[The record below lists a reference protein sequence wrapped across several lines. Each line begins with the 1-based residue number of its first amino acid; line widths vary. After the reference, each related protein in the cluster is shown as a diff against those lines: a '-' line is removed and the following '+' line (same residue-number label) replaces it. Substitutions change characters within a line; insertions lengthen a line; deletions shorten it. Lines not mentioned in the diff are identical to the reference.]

1 MKELKISYPGPNPND
16 PEMSARWVYSQI
28 GEMLQRIEWIGKL
41 NNERAKLG
49 VFDEPM
55 WAPDE
60 RRRAKRLRN
69 IYAHDFQR
77 IDRNG
82 VAHFYNKD
90 RKKGPKGTKRT
101 LPQMVD
107 DWMNMHVLVHEI
119 LVGYIEA
126 TLECQTCGT
135 ISRGKEMPHCGHC
148 VPLPKRDE
156 GEPVLIK
163 PAGAS
168 LSVSMFWG
176 RADQIDEFIND
187 RTKSTMT
194 DAGWQTMMETGELPA
209 VKATSVAMGDG
220 IISDEQ
226 KANFLR
232 EARPIAQQ
240 EQADGI
246 MDTTGPSP
254 HATIGE

>member
-1 MKELKISYPGPNPND
+1 MKELKISYPGPNTDD

-41 NNERAKLG
+41 NNERAKLS
-49 VFDEPM
+49 VFDEPI
-55 WAPDE
+55 WTPDE

-90 RKKGPKGTKRT
+90 RKRGPKETKRT

-119 LVGYIEA
+119 LVGYMEA

-135 ISRGKEMPHCGHC
+135 TSRGKEMPHCGHC
-148 VPLPKRDE
+148 VPPPKRSGKE
-156 GEPVLIK
+156 SVVIK

-168 LSVSMFWG
+168 LSINLLWG
-176 RADQIDEFIND
+176 RADKIDEFVND
-187 RTKSTMT
+187 RKMLMT
-194 DAGWQTMMETGELPA
+194 TDGAWQIMMETGELP
-209 VKATSVAMGDG
+209 KIDNIKMGDDV
-220 IISDEQ
+220 IPDDQ
-226 KANFLR
+226 KLNFLR
-232 EARPIAQQ
+232 EARPIAHPG
-240 EQADGI
+240 QANRITANIGA
-246 MDTTGPSP
+246 GP
-254 HATIGE
+254 HAGDGE